1 MVVITMNEG
10 IKAVPNTSK
19 NRLGYVDA
27 VRVFAM
33 VMVILLHCICDYSN
47 HSGNFG
53 RPLWWM
59 TSFLNELTRTGVPL
73 FFMIS
78 GFLLIES
85 VNISDIGKFYKRRF
99 SKVAV
104 PFLIYNVFYYCY
116 FKIRSGENLLDGQF
130 FTQLVNNGSA
140 YHLWF
145 MYSLLLLYLFVPF
158 IRMISEKATP
168 KILILFFVLTI
179 FQTTLKPFFNI
190 LFGGKV
196 YFFFAEDGVVGY
208 MGYAV
213 LGYILGKYEIKW
225 DKAII
230 TLGLLAIPVFAV
242 ANFYGAIQGDGFVFS
257 GGYTLNHYIEAAA
270 MFLLFKNLNINKN
283 KVLSLL
289 SVLSFR
295 AYLIHVFVI
304 ELFKPVFDNLSP
316 SVMMLAMFV
325 LSLVLSFG
333 WAYVVECFYKIIRGK
348 KLKKDRHTKGVTA

>member
-1 MVVITMNEG
+1 MNEG
-10 IKAVPNTSK
+10 IKSSQNPTK
-19 NRLGYVDA
+19 GRLGYVDA

-53 RPLWWM
+53 RPLWWI
-59 TSFLNELTRTGVPL
+59 TAFVNELTRTGVPL

-78 GFLLIES
+78 GFLLIDS
-85 VNISDIGKFYKRRF
+85 VDVSNISKFYKRRF

-104 PFLIYNVFYYCY
+104 PFLIYNVFYFCY
-116 FKIRSGENLLDGQF
+116 FKIRNGENLLDGQF

-145 MYSLLLLYLFVPF
+145 VYSLLFLYLFIPF
-158 IRMISEKATP
+158 I
-168 KILILFFVLTI
+168 KIIAERSSLKMLLAFFVLTI

-190 LFGGKV
+190 LFGEKV
-196 YFFFAEDGVVGY
+196 YFFLTEDGVVGY

-213 LGYILGKYEIKW
+213 LGYILGKYEVKW

-242 ANFYGAIQGDGFVFS
+242 ANFYGATQCNGFVFS
-257 GGYTLNHYIEAAA
+257 GGYTLNHYIEATAI
-270 MFLLFKNLNINKN
+270 FLLFKNLNINKN
-283 KVLSLL
+283 KVLGLL

-304 ELFKPVFDNLSP
+304 ELFKPVFDDFSP
-316 SVMMLAMFV
+316 SVMMLAMFI
-325 LSLVLSFG
+325 LTLGLSFG
-333 WAYVVECFYKIIRGK
+333 WAYIVEVLYKFIRREK
-348 KLKKDRHTKGVTA
+348 TKKDRHTKGVTA

>member
-1 MVVITMNEG
+1 MNES
-10 IKAVPNTSK
+10 IKKAPNTSK

-47 HSGNFG
+47 HSENFG

-59 TSFLNELTRTGVPL
+59 TAFLNELTRTGVPL

-85 VNISDIGKFYKRRF
+85 VDVSNISKFYKRRF

-116 FKIRSGENLLDGQF
+116 FRIRNGENLLDGQF
-130 FTQLVNNGSA
+130 FIQLVNNGSA

-158 IRMISEKATP
+158 I
-168 KILILFFVLTI
+168 KIIAERSTLKMLMVFFVLTI

-190 LFGGKV
+190 LFDGKI

-225 DKAII
+225 DKYII
-230 TLGLLAIPVFAV
+230 TLGLLAMPVFAV
-242 ANFYGAIQGDGFVFS
+242 ANFYGATQGNGFVFS
-257 GGYTLNHYIEAAA
+257 GGYTLNHYIEATAI
-270 MFLLFKNLNINKN
+270 FLLFKKLNINKN
-283 KVLSLL
+283 KVLGSF

-304 ELFKPVFDNLSP
+304 ELFKPALDNFSP
-316 SVMMLAMFV
+316 SVMMLGMFV
-325 LSLVLSFG
+325 LTLGLSFG
-333 WAYVVECFYKIIRGK
+333 WAYIVEIFYKFIRRK
-348 KLKKDRHTKGVTA
+348 KIKKDRHTKGVTA

>member
-1 MVVITMNEG
+1 MNEG
-10 IKAVPNTSK
+10 IKSAPNTLK
-19 NRLGYVDA
+19 DRFGYVDV

-53 RPLWWM
+53 RPLWGM
-59 TSFLNELTRTGVPL
+59 TAFVNELTRTGVPL

-85 VNISDIGKFYKRRF
+85 VDISNISKFYKRRF
-99 SKVAV
+99 SKIAV

-116 FKIRSGENLLDGQF
+116 FKIQSGENLLDGQF

-145 MYSLLLLYLFVPF
+145 VYSLLFLYLFIPF
-158 IRMISEKATP
+158 I
-168 KILILFFVLTI
+168 KIIAERASLKMLMVFFVLTI

-196 YFFFAEDGVVGY
+196 YFFLTEDGVVGY

-225 DKAII
+225 DKVII
-230 TLGLLAIPVFAV
+230 TLGFLAIPVFAV
-242 ANFYGAIQGDGFVFS
+242 ANFYSATQGNGFIFS
-257 GGYTLNHYIEAAA
+257 GGYTLNHYIEATAI
-270 MFLLFKNLNINKN
+270 FLMFKNLKISKN
-283 KVLSLL
+283 KVTGLL

-304 ELFKPVFDNLSP
+304 ELFKPAFNNFSP
-316 SVMMLAMFV
+316 SVMMLIMFI
-325 LSLVLSFG
+325 LTLVLSFG
-333 WAYVVECFYKIIRGK
+333 WAYVVECFYRFIKNKRA
-348 KLKKDRHTKGVTA
+348 KKDRRTQGVTA